1 MNTVPPPTPLRRLR
15 FMLWGLIAV
24 IVLVLA
30 AAFGWQA
37 MQAPGGKVAD
47 TGRHSAIDIT
57 GRSTVGAPFALT
69 DQDGR
74 TVKDSD
80 FAGKY
85 RLIYFG
91 YTFCP
96 DICPTDVQKIGLV
109 MRTLDK
115 ADPQLSAKVQPIFIT
130 IDPERDTPAVLKQ
143 FVSAFHPRLIGLTG
157 TVPQIAAVAKGYAAF
172 FAKLPP
178 AEPGGSY
185 LMNHA
190 AMIYLM
196 GPQGEPL
203 VIMPREMTEAEMTA
217 EIRKWAK

>member
-1 MNTVPPPTPLRRLR
+1 
-15 FMLWGLIAV
+15 MLWGLIAL

-30 AAFGWQA
+30 SAFGWQA
-37 MQAPGGKVAD
+37 LNAPAGPAANS
-47 TGRHSAIDIT
+47 GRHNAIDIA
-57 GRSTVGAPFALT
+57 GRTNIGAPFALT
-69 DQDGR
+69 DQDGK
-74 TVKDSD
+74 TVRDTD

-115 ADPQLSAKVQPIFIT
+115 EDPQLAAKVQPIFIT

-157 TVPQIAAVAKGYAAF
+157 PLPQISAVAKGYAAF
-172 FAKLPP
+172 FAKVPP
-178 AEPGGSY
+178 AQPGGAY

-190 AMIYLM
+190 AMVYLM
-196 GPQGEPL
+196 GPRGEPL
-203 VIMPREMTEAEMTA
+203 VIMPREMTEAEMIA